1 MRNAT
6 GFERFKPLP
15 LALGISLGLTSIGYT
30 EVTIGAPAPTTITQQ
45 NYYDLPAAPLQETL
59 SRISSQSGLYIQ
71 VNVPDIA
78 HYTAPA
84 IRGKLNA
91 GQAVAAAI
99 TGTSLT
105 SNIAADGNLTIT
117 APAPGAA
124 TYASNNQAVLPAI
137 AVEGAPITEEYAA
150 TASSSATRTNTA
162 LQETPQSIKTVT
174 RQVIEDRQTTS
185 VEDALRNAAGV
196 VAQEGNQGTTTYY
209 IRGYEVTQTATDG
222 VSGPETRG
230 GVLLPSSP
238 IDGVES
244 VEVIKGPAA
253 VMSGSSSP
261 GGTINI
267 VRKAPVTYPLH
278 VIRQEVTD
286 RGEFK
291 TAFDLGGALTDDKA
305 WSYRL
310 NYARLRSSETYPDYN
325 GSRGDFFAPVIAWQG
340 NSTRI
345 KVGAEFNDSRSAQN
359 LAGTFFNT
367 RTGKIADLS
376 KPRLGDKDDHI
387 SSITKT
393 GYYELNQDLAE
404 GWTFNSKATY
414 SDSHL
419 NFQIYQPYAISANGT
434 MVVNP
439 FSSVNNVR
447 YWSTQNDVRGTFD
460 TGPLKHE
467 MLVGFDYM
475 HSNNTQYDGV
485 PGRGPF
491 VGGNAYS
498 PDSQDYAPISTT
510 TRKSYEGRSIQRGL
524 LIQDQITILD
534 KLHLLFAGKQAQW
547 QSETQVVNRAAS
559 SFDQKKWVPNYGIA
573 YDLTDEITAYASLLR
588 GFSGSSAIDISGSP
602 LSPSES
608 KSKELGLKFSLLDD
622 RLTLTTAVFDIEQT
636 NVPVANQLGQ
646 YLGSEGRMS
655 KGFDFDLN
663 GQITPGWDLTFSYTY
678 SKFEDPAMVSGRVNR
693 ITGQPKHSANLW
705 TSYQLQEGS
714 LKGLGAGFGVTAQSE
729 SWNGYRTSTYFNNPG
744 HAQTDMSVFYRQKD
758 WSLTLGVKNVFN
770 RDIYAY
776 STSPLWINQKEGR
789 TTRLTAE
796 YRF

>member
-1 MRNAT
+1 MGNAT
-6 GFERFKPLP
+6 GFKRFKPLP
-15 LALGISLGLTSIGYT
+15 LALGISLGLTSIGFT
-30 EVTIGAPAPTTITQQ
+30 EISMGAPAPSTITQQ
-45 NYYDLPAAPLQETL
+45 NYYDLPAGPLQETL
-59 SRISSQSGLYIQ
+59 SRISTQSGLNMQ
-71 VNVPDIA
+71 VTVPNLGD
-78 HYTAPA
+78 YSAPA
-84 IRGKLNA
+84 IRGNLSA

-99 TGTSLT
+99 AGTTLQ
-105 SNIAADGNLTIT
+105 SNIAANGDLMVM
-117 APAPGAA
+117 APAPV
-124 TYASNNQAVLPAI
+124 TTSFASSNTAMLPSI
-137 AVEGAPITEEYAA
+137 SVEGAPITEEYAA

-174 RQVIEDRQTTS
+174 RQVITDRQTTS

-267 VRKAPVTYPLH
+267 VRKAPVTDPLH
-278 VIRQEVTD
+278 VIRQELTD
-286 RGEFK
+286 RGEYK
-291 TAFDLGGALTDDKA
+291 TALDLGGALTDDKA

-325 GSRGDFFAPVIAWQG
+325 GSRGDFFAPVIAWKG
-340 NSTRI
+340 DTTRI

-367 RTGKIADLS
+367 RTGKMADLS
-376 KPRLGDKDDHI
+376 TPRLGDKDDHI

-393 GYYELNQDLAE
+393 GYYEVNQDLAD

-419 NFQIYQPYAISANGT
+419 NFQISQPYAISANGT

-447 YWSTQNDVRGTFD
+447 YWSAQNDVRGTFD
-460 TGPLKHE
+460 TGPLEHE
-467 MLVGFDYM
+467 VLVGFDYM

-485 PGRGPF
+485 PGRRPF
-491 VGGNAYS
+491 TGGNAYDA
-498 PDSQDYAPISTT
+498 DSQDYDPISTSSQ
-510 TRKSYEGRSIQRGL
+510 KSYEGRSVQRGI
-524 LIQDQITILD
+524 LIQDQITID
-534 KLHLLFAGKQAQW
+534 KLHLLFAGKEAQW
-547 QSETQVVNRAAS
+547 QNQTQVVGRAATA
-559 SFDQKKWVPNYGIA
+559 FKQKKWLPNYGIA
-573 YDLTDEITAYASLLR
+573 YDLTDEITAYANLLH
-588 GFSGSSAIDISGSP
+588 GFSGSAAIDVSGAQ
-602 LSPSES
+602 LAPSES
-608 KSKELGLKFSLLDD
+608 EAKELGLKFSLLDD
-622 RLTLTTAVFDIEQT
+622 RLTMTSAVFEIEQT

-646 YLGSEGRMS
+646 YLGSEGRKS

-663 GQITPGWDLTFSYTY
+663 GHILPGWDLTFSYTY
-678 SKFEDPAMVSGRVNR
+678 SKFKDPAMVNGQVNR
-693 ITGQPKHSANLW
+693 IGGQPKHSANLW
-705 TSYQLQEGS
+705 TSYQLQEGAF
-714 LKGLGAGFGVTAQSE
+714 KGLGAGFGVTAASS

-744 HAQTDMSVFYRQKD
+744 HAQTDLSVFYKQKD
-758 WSLTLGVKNVFN
+758 WSLTLGVKNVFD
-770 RDIYAY
+770 RDIYSY
-776 STSPLWINQKEGR
+776 STSPLWVNVKEGR

>member
-1 MRNAT
+1 MGNAA
-6 GFERFKPLP
+6 GFKRFKPLP
-15 LALGISLGLTSIGYT
+15 LALGISLGLSSIGYT
-30 EVTIGAPAPTTITQQ
+30 EMTLGAPAPATITQQ
-45 NYYDLPAAPLQETL
+45 SYYDLPAASLQETL
-59 SRISSQSGLYIQ
+59 SRISSQSGLDIQ
-71 VNVPDIA
+71 VSVPNIGD
-78 HYTAPA
+78 YNAPA
-84 IRGKLNA
+84 IKGNLNA

-99 TGTSLT
+99 AGTSLT
-105 SNIAADGNLTIT
+105 SSTTPDGNLLIS
-117 APAPGAA
+117 APAPVAAAYAPSNGAM
-124 TYASNNQAVLPAI
+124 LPAI
-137 AVEGAPITEEYAA
+137 SVEGAPITEEYAA

-196 VAQEGNQGTTTYY
+196 VAQEGSLGTTTYY

-230 GVLLPSSP
+230 GVLLPSAP

-267 VRKAPVTYPLH
+267 VRKAPVTTPLH

-286 RGEFK
+286 RGEYK
-291 TAFDLGGALTDDKA
+291 TAIDLGGALTDDKA

-359 LAGTFFNT
+359 LAGTFYNT

-376 KPRLGDKDDHI
+376 TPRLGDQDDHI

-393 GYYELNQDLAE
+393 GYYELNQDLAD

-419 NFQIYQPYAISANGT
+419 NFQIYQPYAIAANGT

-439 FSSVNNVR
+439 FTSVNNVR
-447 YWSTQNDVRGTFD
+447 YWSTQNDFRGTFD

-467 MLVGFDYM
+467 VLIGFDYM
-475 HSNNTQYDGV
+475 HSNNTQYDGIT
-485 PGRGPF
+485 GRGPF
-491 VGGNAYS
+491 IGGNAYD
-498 PDSQDYAPISTT
+498 PDSQSYQPISTT
-510 TRKSYEGRSIQRGL
+510 DRKSYEGRSIQRGL
-524 LIQDQITILD
+524 LIQDQITIMD
-534 KLHLLFAGKQAQW
+534 KLHLLFAGKEAQW
-547 QSETQVVNRAAS
+547 QNETQVVGRAGS

-573 YDLTDEITAYASLLR
+573 YDLTDEITVYANLLN
-588 GFSGSSAIDISGSP
+588 GFSGSSNVDVSGTQ
-602 LSPSES
+602 LAPSES
-608 KSKELGLKFSLLDD
+608 KAKELGVKFSLLDD
-622 RLTLTTAVFDIEQT
+622 RLTITSAVFDIEQT

-646 YLGSEGRMS
+646 YLGTEGRMS

-663 GQITPGWDLTFSYTY
+663 GQLLPGWDLTFSYTY
-678 SKFEDPAMVSGRVNR
+678 SKFEDPAMVNGRVNR
-693 ITGQPKHSANLW
+693 ITGQPKQSANLW
-705 TSYQLQEGS
+705 TSYQLQEGL
-714 LKGLGAGFGVTAQSE
+714 LKGLGAGIGVTAQSS
-729 SWNGYRTSTYFNNPG
+729 SWNGFRNSTYFKNPG
-744 HAQTDMSVFYRQKD
+744 RAQTDLSVFYRQKE
-758 WSLTLGVKNVFN
+758 WSLTLGVKNVFD